1 MSTIIAEPPAY
12 PLAPGAASASSSSQD
27 LLDLD
32 LRTSSSTPPPAYT
45 ERASR
50 KFRITAAPGSGMLNA
65 TILDAAGRTLYT
77 TSSDAKLKKTT
88 VRRAAVLA
96 PYPDSDLDAG
106 KELAR
111 IGWDRS
117 SPRVRFLADVDG
129 TELPKKSKKHKT
141 KCKEWL
147 PRAGA
152 DTQSRVLTVHGTR
165 YTITERK
172 GANGYLLCSKDD
184 ADASPLLPL
193 ARWRTMS
200 GAQSQQLEVFD
211 EACAAPGLLDALVLA
226 LVVVQSGQPLGDA
239 PDCLNM
245 ASPMF
250 SGTTDL
256 ACYVCFIE

>member
-1 MSTIIAEPPAY
+1 MSAIIAEPPAY
-12 PLAPGAASASSSSQD
+12 PLTPGAASASSSSQD

-65 TILDAAGRTLYT
+65 TILDAAGRALYT

-88 VRRAAVLA
+88 VRRAAVMA
-96 PYPDSDLDAG
+96 SYPDSGPRLRAM
-106 KELAR
+106 ELAR

-129 TELPKKSKKHKT
+129 TELPKKSKKHKM

-147 PRAGA
+147 PRAGRRHA
-152 DTQSRVLTVHGTR
+152 VLSRVLTVHGTR

-226 LVVVQSGQPLGDA
+226 LIVVQSGQPLGDA
-239 PDCLNM
+239 SRL
-245 ASPMF
+245 S
-250 SGTTDL
+250 
-256 ACYVCFIE
+256 